1 MPQERVAV
9 REVAWLEIFPW
20 LILLRTFRIAVQ
32 PKLLVVAAAGVL
44 LTWLGFAGLGYLF
57 SRSSDA
63 ELRKQRESR
72 SVAPTDWIGPTPVVA
87 PDTDQT
93 EKPEES
99 DASKKPAGETSTATD
114 AQGSGETPATSPSE
128 SATELGKALSP
139 AAAQQAFF
147 SSTLEDVPIYWPW
160 ARLSAPFR
168 ELFAPNL
175 SVTGFAYNLLCA
187 VWVALVWTLCGGVIC
202 RTAAMQLA
210 AEEKISLGRA
220 TAHVRKK
227 WLAYFLAPV
236 GTMLAFLVIVLCVGL
251 VGVILRVEIGLFL
264 GALLWPIV
272 LGLGT
277 LGTLILA
284 GLFFG
289 WPLMWAV
296 VATEHSD
303 HYDALSRSFTYVL
316 SRPLHFLFYLAVVAG
331 IGTLG
336 WLAAAVFAETVIYL
350 SAWSAC
356 RFTHPELFGQIMAV
370 VPHPAPG
377 VDWGEANVDELGGIA
392 RSGLTIIQFW
402 CGLVS
407 LLVVG
412 FVYSYFWTAAV
423 GCYLLLRY
431 HVDGNELDDIVLD
444 DDELPRELP
453 PLATDEKGVPL
464 APEEPS
470 DAETPE

>member
-32 PKLLVVAAAGVL
+32 PKLLVVAALGVL

-57 SRSSDA
+57 SRSPDA
-63 ELRKQRESR
+63 ELREQRESR
-72 SVAPTDWIGPTPVVA
+72 SVAPIRWIGPTETVTTIVKTPGPDADTATA
-87 PDTDQT
+87 PDAGADDQ
-93 EKPEES
+93 
-99 DASKKPAGETSTATD
+99 
-114 AQGSGETPATSPSE
+114 PSE
-128 SATELGKALSP
+128 PTIGQTLSP
-139 AAAQQAFF
+139 AVAQRVFS
-147 SSTLEDVPIYWPW
+147 SSTLDDVPVYWPW
-160 ARLSAPFR
+160 ARLSAPFQS
-168 ELFAPNL
+168 LFSPNL
-175 SVTGFAYNLLCA
+175 SISGFAYNFLCA

-251 VGVILRVEIGLFL
+251 VGVILRADVGLFL

-377 VDWGEANVDELGGIA
+377 IHWEANVDDVSGVA
-392 RSGLTIIQFW
+392 WSGLKIIQFW
-402 CGLVS
+402 CSVVS

-444 DDELPRELP
+444 EDDVPRELP
-453 PLATDEKGVPL
+453 PLGADEKGVPL
-464 APEEPS
+464 APDEPS

>member
-1 MPQERVAV
+1 MPQERVSV
-9 REVAWLEIFPW
+9 REIAWLEIFPW

-32 PKLLVVAAAGVL
+32 PKLLFVASVGVL
-44 LTWLGFAGLGYLF
+44 LTWAGFAAIGFLF
-57 SRSSDA
+57 ARSGDPEVQSQMTA
-63 ELRKQRESR
+63 RG
-72 SVAPTDWIGPTPVVA
+72 VAPIHWTVATERPVAASSEVAKPPLLTPSPAPTASLPPNPSTVV
-87 PDTDQT
+87 
-93 EKPEES
+93 KPQ
-99 DASKKPAGETSTATD
+99 DAKQPA
-114 AQGSGETPATSPSE
+114 
-128 SATELGKALSP
+128 ATELTQITQTLSP
-139 AAAQQAFF
+139 ANAQRAFYAT
-147 SSTLEDVPIYWPW
+147 TLNDVPVYWPW
-160 ARLSAPFR
+160 ARLSEPFQ
-168 ELFAPNL
+168 ELFSPNL
-175 SVTGFAYNLLCA
+175 SISGFAYNFLCA
-187 VWVALVWTLCGGVIC
+187 VWVALAWTLCGGIIC

-220 TAHVRKK
+220 TDHVRKK

-251 VGVILRVEIGLFL
+251 VGVILRAEVGLFL
-264 GALLWPIV
+264 GALLWPVV
-272 LGLGT
+272 LGLGV

-296 VATEHSD
+296 VAVEHSD

-316 SRPLHFLFYLAVVAG
+316 SRPLHFLFYLTVVAG

-336 WLAAAVFAETVIYL
+336 WLAAATFAETVIYL

-377 VDWGEANVDELGGIA
+377 FDWPPANVDDVSGIGW
-392 RSGLTIIQFW
+392 SGLKIIQFW
-402 CGLVS
+402 CGAVC

-444 DDELPRELP
+444 DDDQPRELP
-453 PLATDEKGVPL
+453 PLGADEKGVPL
-464 APEEPS
+464 APDEPS
-470 DAETPE
+470 EADSAD

>member
-1 MPQERVAV
+1 MP
-9 REVAWLEIFPW
+9 
-20 LILLRTFRIAVQ
+20 
-32 PKLLVVAAAGVL
+32 
-44 LTWLGFAGLGYLF
+44 
-57 SRSSDA
+57 D
-63 ELRKQRESR
+63 
-72 SVAPTDWIGPTPVVA
+72 
-87 PDTDQT
+87 
-93 EKPEES
+93 
-99 DASKKPAGETSTATD
+99 GETEAEAATP
-114 AQGSGETPATSPSE
+114 ETPNLET
-128 SATELGKALSP
+128 LGPAL
-139 AAAQQAFF
+139 AQEAFY
-147 SSTLEDVPIYWPW
+147 STTLDDVPVYWPW

-168 ELFAPNL
+168 DLFSPNL
-175 SVTGFAYNLLCA
+175 SITGFGYNFLCG

-220 TAHVRKK
+220 ATHVRKK

-251 VGVILRVEIGLFL
+251 VGVILRAEVGLL
-264 GALLWPIV
+264 IGALLWPIV

-296 VATEHSD
+296 VSVEHSD

-316 SRPLHFLFYLAVVAG
+316 SRPLHFLFYLAIVAG

-356 RFTHPELFGQIMAV
+356 RFTQPELFGQIMHI

-377 VDWGEANVDELGGIA
+377 IEWPPVDVKDVGAIGS
-392 RSGLTIIQFW
+392 SGLKIIQFW
-402 CGLVS
+402 CAAVC

-453 PLATDEKGVPL
+453 PLSTDAKGVPVV
-464 APEEPS
+464 PE
-470 DAETPE
+470 DAADPEDTPGL